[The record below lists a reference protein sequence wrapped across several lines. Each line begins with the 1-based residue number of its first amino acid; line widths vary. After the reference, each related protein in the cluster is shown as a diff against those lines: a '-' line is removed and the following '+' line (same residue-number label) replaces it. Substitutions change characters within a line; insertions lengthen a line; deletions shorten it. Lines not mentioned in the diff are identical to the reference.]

1 MVELIRIT
9 TYPGTR
15 DVYRSSITGKFVSK
29 SRYLDNPDTTYKSS
43 VKTPKYEWVDPEE
56 LLEGFRWIHFFDST
70 DASRFASL
78 QLPIRVTEL
87 STVCDQMGAPFNSII
102 KTLHNLPYWRSS
114 LQVDVHEFMDEIAM
128 TGDE

>member
-15 DVYRSSITGKFVSK
+15 DVYRSSVTGKFVSK
-29 SRYLDNPDTTYKSS
+29 SYYLDNPDTTHKST

-78 QLPIRVTEL
+78 QQPIRVTEL
-87 STVCDQMGAPFNSII
+87 STVCDRVGIPFNSII
-102 KTLHNLPYWRSS
+102 KTLHDFPYRRDVLW
-114 LQVDVHEFMDEIAM
+114 VDVHEFKKQWS
-128 TGDE
+128 